1 MVTKWKRLLAVVL
14 AAFLLVPSIPN
25 NRIVF
30 ASEEG
35 TTETT
40 PTEETNTEETTQYT
54 VTYDTNGGAFED
66 GSTSVKS
73 IYSEGVELGFPETIP
88 TREGYQFLGWSLDR
102 YAESASSYENEQVF
116 SDMDFFAVWQEEVQT
131 YTVTFDAN
139 GGAFSDGETTRTWT
153 GAENDE
159 QEIYPESPR
168 RSGYL
173 FLGWSKDSEAET
185 ASYDPEIEIWVN
197 FYADETYYA
206 VWKDMLSGMVELRLG
221 EEVTASCDPDE
232 GWSRFYF
239 TAPDDGT
246 YFFISTSNGECDPR
260 AELRNDEYSIA
271 DNDDGYYEQ
280 DFLIEYSMVQGET
293 VYLYTYGSNE
303 EDVFPVKVVDGPL
316 VNVTAYTAQG
326 QFSNGSDSITFQLL
340 EGQNVY
346 SNVPEGPTVDDG
358 HLMLSGWSDDPNA
371 YDVNYSMRAS
381 EGFTCY
387 AVWHHI
393 SIFTYHAEGGY
404 ILDMDEMRTDEATIP
419 ISGDSAD
426 AAEWFDWNYQ
436 IRNDDTTQ
444 IFLGWA
450 LEPGATEP
458 LQDTYIEHNGQDVDL
473 YAVWVTGVH
482 VTFDAQGGE
491 LYDDSEKYV
500 QPGTP
505 LAHVEMMGYKT
516 IDDKGYGI
524 LGWSTEPGAAEPNV
538 TGDFEITED
547 ITLYAVWGPRVNVRL
562 WRDGYEQEDWTT
574 ISIVAG
580 RTYGPKYF
588 GDPQDYQ
595 EDLYFVG
602 WSKTQDDD
610 PANVADLVFTED
622 TTLYP
627 VWRGPVQ
634 VTYKTEYG
642 SFWNGNQ
649 EYTETYN
656 PGSWFTEVDIDYDG
670 YMQLSGWKLED
681 GTPITSSDRVNDD
694 ITVYA
699 VWSEPSTYIT
709 LHVTDGGYFGTN
721 PDETERKVYYSEY
734 DSEVW
739 VSCDDITP
747 SDTSKAFIGWATTPD
762 AVDREYGKNSDVPT
776 SVTDLYTVWAEA
788 VEVTLVTPDVELACW
803 HDADGNAL
811 GTTTVYVAKN
821 DYFPYSY
828 SPMLN
833 EQGYYFRGWSR
844 DPKATEPEEIL
855 ITEPITLYAVFERM
869 AQVTFNLNGG
879 YYTKYTDE
887 MEEVLEQFTDDFQL
901 YLNKG
906 YHNPKYLADEFFDAH
921 SYGKDGGYVLAGW
934 AKDPDT
940 TPRQMGSSIEITED
954 ELTLYAVWD
963 KMITVTIHERNGEP
977 YNYEASTSRTLRQ
990 QGLLY
995 GSNWY
1000 QNEEPN
1006 ERYFLIGYATEEGG
1020 PVVYGPNDILPETVT
1035 DLYEVWESF
1044 TNLEYPDL
1052 TVDQQADLG
1061 SISDETYSWASFT
1074 PEEDGAYAFKLVP
1087 SNCDLSDA
1095 WLFDG
1100 NDQTYLSWNWGSDAE
1115 GEAIYLPCALEQGKK
1130 YYLYL
1135 DLQAQESGTRAVATA
1150 KLSVVK
1156 AAQVVYHLNDTETM
1170 TEVVTIGQTPIQY
1183 VPVTPPT
1190 QDDALAGWAYSPN
1203 ATTPDVTNVHEMTVT
1218 EATTIDLYPV
1228 WVNYVAQAETLQIAQ
1243 EKTFHCTPETT
1254 YFAFTPETTGAHIVI
1269 LRQDENAA
1277 QPVYYSGIRI
1287 DGIETSQNVIRSH
1300 RSMEDWNAG
1309 YYLFQPDVGEL
1320 QAGTTYYLQ
1329 VSCASENDWTI
1340 SVEPASTIKLDA
1352 NGGHFYNETE
1362 TRSEAYLVGGKV
1374 LFAED
1379 PRHPDEEQIGTVF
1392 NGWAT
1397 TKNAAEPDID
1407 LENPEDVATLTDGQT
1422 LYANWIQG
1430 VKVTFQTDVGDWEID
1445 GATMEPVTTLS
1456 FYYKP
1461 GITLEDTYFPRAQNH
1476 PDGLKNFNE
1485 YQDAEGNRY
1494 FEYSV
1499 ITEDVVLYPIWREV
1513 FTATYHAGAGTF
1525 TGTEDP
1531 AVYVEKNLFEGNY
1544 LSVYERFFP
1553 YKPTPNDPS
1562 LIFAGW
1568 SLKENGGLADIQKNS
1583 IKIEESVDL
1592 YAVYLPKIHVTAI
1605 VNNPEYG
1612 KISESEYGSGT
1623 DTLTLETWEGAAL
1636 YDLHI
1641 YYDYDDSKYIL
1652 LGTST
1657 TKDGTELLARNYAV
1671 KDGEKLYYIY
1681 AKGYNIAFVAEKGYF
1696 MRGGAQVGED
1706 WQQSLDGHALAE
1718 AFEKAGEPIRE
1729 GYTFDGWA
1737 TKDAEGNLT
1746 PVFADTVP
1754 EHPEY
1759 GLLVLHALWTDKPS
1773 VKEAKITLSKTTYTY
1788 NGKECKP
1795 TVTVT
1800 LADGTVLTKD
1810 TDYTVTYADNI
1821 NAGTATVTIKGTG
1834 NYAGTTQA
1842 IFTISKAKNSITQT
1856 KTYGKSYSTKKQ
1868 TIQLAKT
1875 AKYEKAK
1882 LTYKASNSKIKVSST
1897 GLVTIPAKF
1906 SGKFTV
1912 TITSK
1917 ATTNYAAGAKVT
1929 VTVYI
1934 PTKPT
1939 ISKVTNS
1946 ASKTM
1951 KVTWKKA
1958 SVAQGYQV
1966 QYSTSS
1972 KFKKAKTVT
1981 VKKQATVKATIKK
1994 LTKGKKYY
2002 VRVRSYYTVSSKK
2015 YYSAWSATKTVTIK
2029 K

>member
-1 MVTKWKRLLAVVL
+1 M
-14 AAFLLVPSIPN
+14 
-25 NRIVF
+25 
-30 ASEEG
+30 
-35 TTETT
+35 
-40 PTEETNTEETTQYT
+40 
-54 VTYDTNGGAFED
+54 
-66 GSTSVKS
+66 
-73 IYSEGVELGFPETIP
+73 
-88 TREGYQFLGWSLDR
+88 
-102 YAESASSYENEQVF
+102 
-116 SDMDFFAVWQEEVQT
+116 
-131 YTVTFDAN
+131 
-139 GGAFSDGETTRTWT
+139 
-153 GAENDE
+153 
-159 QEIYPESPR
+159 
-168 RSGYL
+168 
-173 FLGWSKDSEAET
+173 
-185 ASYDPEIEIWVN
+185 
-197 FYADETYYA
+197 
-206 VWKDMLSGMVELRLG
+206 
-221 EEVTASCDPDE
+221 
-232 GWSRFYF
+232 
-239 TAPDDGT
+239 
-246 YFFISTSNGECDPR
+246 
-260 AELRNDEYSIA
+260 
-271 DNDDGYYEQ
+271 
-280 DFLIEYSMVQGET
+280 
-293 VYLYTYGSNE
+293 
-303 EDVFPVKVVDGPL
+303 
-316 VNVTAYTAQG
+316 
-326 QFSNGSDSITFQLL
+326 
-340 EGQNVY
+340 
-346 SNVPEGPTVDDG
+346 
-358 HLMLSGWSDDPNA
+358 
-371 YDVNYSMRAS
+371 
-381 EGFTCY
+381 
-387 AVWHHI
+387 
-393 SIFTYHAEGGY
+393 
-404 ILDMDEMRTDEATIP
+404 
-419 ISGDSAD
+419 
-426 AAEWFDWNYQ
+426 
-436 IRNDDTTQ
+436 
-444 IFLGWA
+444 
-450 LEPGATEP
+450 
-458 LQDTYIEHNGQDVDL
+458 
-473 YAVWVTGVH
+473 
-482 VTFDAQGGE
+482 
-491 LYDDSEKYV
+491 
-500 QPGTP
+500 
-505 LAHVEMMGYKT
+505 
-516 IDDKGYGI
+516 
-524 LGWSTEPGAAEPNV
+524 
-538 TGDFEITED
+538 
-547 ITLYAVWGPRVNVRL
+547 
-562 WRDGYEQEDWTT
+562 
-574 ISIVAG
+574 
-580 RTYGPKYF
+580 
-588 GDPQDYQ
+588 
-595 EDLYFVG
+595 
-602 WSKTQDDD
+602 
-610 PANVADLVFTED
+610 
-622 TTLYP
+622 
-627 VWRGPVQ
+627 
-634 VTYKTEYG
+634 
-642 SFWNGNQ
+642 
-649 EYTETYN
+649 
-656 PGSWFTEVDIDYDG
+656 
-670 YMQLSGWKLED
+670 
-681 GTPITSSDRVNDD
+681 
-694 ITVYA
+694 
-699 VWSEPSTYIT
+699 
-709 LHVTDGGYFGTN
+709 
-721 PDETERKVYYSEY
+721 
-734 DSEVW
+734 
-739 VSCDDITP
+739 
-747 SDTSKAFIGWATTPD
+747 
-762 AVDREYGKNSDVPT
+762 
-776 SVTDLYTVWAEA
+776 
-788 VEVTLVTPDVELACW
+788 
-803 HDADGNAL
+803 
-811 GTTTVYVAKN
+811 
-821 DYFPYSY
+821 
-828 SPMLN
+828 
-833 EQGYYFRGWSR
+833 
-844 DPKATEPEEIL
+844 
-855 ITEPITLYAVFERM
+855 
-869 AQVTFNLNGG
+869 
-879 YYTKYTDE
+879 
-887 MEEVLEQFTDDFQL
+887 
-901 YLNKG
+901 
-906 YHNPKYLADEFFDAH
+906 
-921 SYGKDGGYVLAGW
+921 
-934 AKDPDT
+934 
-940 TPRQMGSSIEITED
+940 
-954 ELTLYAVWD
+954 
-963 KMITVTIHERNGEP
+963 
-977 YNYEASTSRTLRQ
+977 
-990 QGLLY
+990 
-995 GSNWY
+995 
-1000 QNEEPN
+1000 
-1006 ERYFLIGYATEEGG
+1006 
-1020 PVVYGPNDILPETVT
+1020 YGPNDILPETVT

-1095 WLFDG
+1095 RLFDG

-1156 AAQVVYHLNDTETM
+1156 AARVVYHLNDKERQV
-1170 TEVVTIGQTPIQY
+1170 EIVPIGQTPIQY
-1183 VPVTPPT
+1183 VQITPPT

-1203 ATTPDVTNVHEMTVT
+1203 ATTPDWKDLYDMTVT

-1287 DGIETSQNVIRSH
+1287 GGIETSQNVIRSH

-1352 NGGHFYNETE
+1352 NGGYFYNETE
-1362 TRSEAYLVGGKV
+1362 TRTEAYLVGGKV

-1379 PRHPDEEQIGTVF
+1379 PRHPNEEQKGTVF

-1397 TKNAAEPDID
+1397 TQNATEPDIN
-1407 LENPEDVATLTDGQT
+1407 LLNPEDVATLTDGQT

-1544 LSVYERFFP
+1544 LSVYERYFP

-1657 TKDGTELLARNYAV
+1657 TKDGTELLARSYAV

-1681 AKGYNIAFVAEKGYF
+1681 AKGYSIAFVAEKGYF

-1773 VKEAKITLSKTTYTY
+1773 VKDAKITLSKTTYTY
-1788 NGKECKP
+1788 NGKECEP
-1795 TVTVT
+1795 AATVT

-1821 NAGTATVTIKGTG
+1821 NAGTATVTIKGKG
-1834 NYAGTTQA
+1834 NYAGTAQA
-1842 IFTISKAKNSITQT
+1842 TFTISKAKNSITQT